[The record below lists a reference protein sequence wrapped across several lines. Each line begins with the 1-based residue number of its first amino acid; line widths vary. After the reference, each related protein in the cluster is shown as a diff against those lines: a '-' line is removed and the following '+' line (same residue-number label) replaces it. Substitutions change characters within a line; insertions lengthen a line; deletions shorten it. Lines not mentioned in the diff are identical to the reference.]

1 MSVPKR
7 PGNTYGK
14 TPEALTPYQKAQ
26 AEWDERIGSARVQAR
41 NWRLMAFLCLTL
53 LAAFAAMLT
62 WQSVQSKITPYI
74 VEVEKL
80 GAVRNVGPAEETY
93 IPSDAQ
99 IAFTLAEFIKHT
111 RSVSIDP
118 IVLRENWEAAYA
130 YATDRAAATLTE
142 FARTND
148 PFADLGERSVTVEI
162 SSVVRASDDSFQI
175 KWIEQHFRAGILQT
189 SGRHTAILSIVIQH
203 PRNLTQLRRNPLG
216 IYVHGLN
223 WSADVQTGE
232 NQ

>member
-1 MSVPKR
+1 MSIPKR
-7 PGNTYGK
+7 AGNAYGE

-26 AEWDERIGSARVQAR
+26 AKWDERIGSSRVQAK

-53 LAAFAAMLT
+53 LALFAAMLT
-62 WQSVQSKITPYI
+62 WQSVQSKVTPYV
-74 VEVEKL
+74 VEVETL
-80 GAVRNVGPAEETY
+80 GTVRNVGPAEEAY

-99 IAFTLAEFIKHT
+99 IAFTLSQFIKNT

-118 IVLRENWEAAYA
+118 IILRENWEAAYA

-142 FARTND
+142 YARTND
-148 PFADLGERSVTVEI
+148 PFADFGERSVTVEI
-162 SSVVRASDDSFQI
+162 TSVVRASDTSFQI
-175 KWIEQHFRAGILQT
+175 KWVEQHFRAGILQS
-189 SGRHTAILSIVIQH
+189 SGKHTAILSIVIQQPH
-203 PRNLTQLRRNPLG
+203 DLNQLRLNPLG

-223 WSADVQTGE
+223 WSADVKTGE